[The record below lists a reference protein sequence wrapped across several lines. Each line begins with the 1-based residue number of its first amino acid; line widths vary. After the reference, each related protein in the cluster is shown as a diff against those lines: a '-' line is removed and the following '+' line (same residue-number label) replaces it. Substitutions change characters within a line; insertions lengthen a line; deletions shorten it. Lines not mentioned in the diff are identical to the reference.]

1 MRSVNW
7 GKGRVVP
14 EDAEFRVHRSVEIRL
29 RAGKDGLLQGGEYK
43 PNAIFKPSQ
52 KMIFVD

>member
-1 MRSVNW
+1 MNL

-14 EDAEFRVHRSVEIRL
+14 EDAEFKVHRSVEIRL
-29 RAGKDGLLQGGEYK
+29 KAGKDGLLQGGEYK

-52 KMIFVD
+52 SMVFVD

>member
-1 MRSVNW
+1 MNW
-7 GKGRVVP
+7 GHGRIVP
-14 EDAEFRVHRSVEIRL
+14 EDTEFRVHRSVEIRL
-29 RAGKDGLLQGGEYK
+29 KAGKDNLLKGGEYK